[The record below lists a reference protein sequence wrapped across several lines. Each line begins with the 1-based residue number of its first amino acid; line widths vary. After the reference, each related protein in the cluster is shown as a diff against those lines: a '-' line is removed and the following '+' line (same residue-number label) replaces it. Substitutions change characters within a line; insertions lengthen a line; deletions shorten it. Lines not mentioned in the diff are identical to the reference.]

1 MIALTERL
9 NEHMR
14 KLYTN
19 LLNGRVIISFLFCYI
34 ILFLVGAVNKLL
46 MFSFGH
52 GDVFFS
58 IFRFFNTELGLSE
71 TTLKPVLS
79 YLMFLGSFYGALI
92 WPFFYLVSMTVYA
105 AIIQV
110 ILHMFLKNPKRF
122 SVTLSIFYTVIAFL
136 YILTIVPYLGHFAFS
151 VLFVFMAGKEIAH
164 KNSFSTTKGVVLVI
178 FPGILMF
185 IVSLG
190 FLFSVLKMISFF

>member
-1 MIALTERL
+1 MIALTQRL
-9 NEHMR
+9 NKKMKR
-14 KLYTN
+14 LYSN
-19 LLNGRVIISFLFCYI
+19 LLNGRVIMSFLFCYI
-34 ILFLVGAVNKLL
+34 VLFLVGVINKLL

-71 TTLKPVLS
+71 TTLKPLLS

-92 WPFFYLVSMTVYA
+92 WPFFYLVSMTAYA

-110 ILHMFLKNPKRF
+110 ILHVFLKNPKRF

-136 YILTIVPYLGHFAFS
+136 YILTIIPYLGHFAFS
-151 VLFVFMAGKEIAH
+151 VLLVFMVGKEIAH

-178 FPGILMF
+178 SPGILTF
-185 IVSLG
+185 VVSLG